1 VLSPSVGPYAH
12 ATRPWILLTID
23 LTDRTAS
30 TTPIDDWLD
39 LGARIVELE
48 RVFNNARGFD
58 RCDLGGDEGGSSGGD
73 GNGAGGSRSEN
84 ASADD

>member
-1 VLSPSVGPYAH
+1 MDPPHDRLDGP
-12 ATRPWILLTID
+12 D
-23 LTDRTAS
+23 GVDD
-30 TTPIDDWLD
+30 PIDDWLD